1 MTQYT
6 LDLQKVEGTILVIYY
21 KNGGEY
27 SLFRKERITMSEM
40 T

>member
-1 MTQYT
+1 MTQYPST
-6 LDLQKVEGTILVIYY
+6 FKKVEGTILVIYY

-27 SLFRKERITMSEM
+27 SLFRKERITMNEM

>member
-1 MTQYT
+1 MTQYP
-6 LDLQKVEGTILVIYY
+6 LPSKVEGTILVIYY